1 MNRRSFG
8 LTLIE
13 VLIASVIVFGVVALT
28 VDMYRSS
35 LITTNKAQAEVQ
47 ALLAVQMLLPRI
59 QRDLIRLS
67 SQDRVSAA
75 GSYDGMRYSYEATSI
90 SFAPPPEEF
99 DIETGMLKRFE
110 PRFRLYNVR
119 LSLTSKTGVEKTMN
133 YRELAWTE
141 SAARAD

>member
-35 LITTNKAQAEVQ
+35 LITTNKAQGEVQ
-47 ALLAVQMLLPRI
+47 ALLLVQMLLPRI
-59 QRDLIRLS
+59 QRDLSRLS
-67 SQDRVSAA
+67 SQDRVSAV
-75 GSYDGMRYSYEATSI
+75 GSYNGMRYSYDATGI
-90 SFAPPPEEF
+90 SFASPPEEV
-99 DIETGMLKRFE
+99 DIETGELRRFE
-110 PRFRLYNVR
+110 PRFRLYDVK
-119 LSLTSKTGVEKTMN
+119 LSLTSASGVEKTMT

-141 SAARAD
+141 SIARAD